1 MKKLIRLT
9 EGDLHRIVKE
19 SVQKILSEGWN
30 DFNTDG
36 MSPEEINFRRSMS
49 PGMMDQSKL
58 VYHGKLS
65 NGNTFITYEGQNY
78 EVSPKGKIRRC
89 KDNELF

>member
-1 MKKLIRLT
+1 MKKIVRLT

-19 SVQKILSEGWN
+19 SVRKILSEGYN
-30 DFNTDG
+30 DFNADG
-36 MSPEEINFRRSMS
+36 MSPEEINFRRSLS
-49 PGMMDQSKL
+49 PGMINQSEL

-65 NGNTFITYEGQNY
+65 NGNTFITYYGQNY

-89 KDNELF
+89 KDDELY